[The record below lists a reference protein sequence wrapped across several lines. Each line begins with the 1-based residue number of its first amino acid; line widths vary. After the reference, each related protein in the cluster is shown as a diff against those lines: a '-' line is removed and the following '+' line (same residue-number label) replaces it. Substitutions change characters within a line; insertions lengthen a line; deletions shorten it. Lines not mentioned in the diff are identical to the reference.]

1 MKFINNLSAS
11 DRYDIYRDMNFADA
25 LHDAKIIG
33 DNLHTATLEAC
44 YIAHKLYDHGVQYT
58 PFFEAELKEDVEDV
72 FAWLHEALTKKS
84 KYPRIARTI
93 DAIAKDIHE
102 SYYVPLF

>member
-1 MKFINNLSAS
+1 MKFINSLSAS
-11 DRYDIYRDMNFADA
+11 DRFDIYRDMNFAEA
-25 LHDAKIIG
+25 LHDAKIIS
-33 DNLHTATLEAC
+33 DDLHIATLDAC
-44 YIAHKLYDHGVQYT
+44 YIAHKLYDHGVQCT
-58 PFFEAELKEDVEDV
+58 PFFETEVKEHIENV
-72 FAWLHEALTKKS
+72 FAWLHEALTKIS